1 MSFKLFVGGLPFS
14 MSDQDLS
21 DAFAQFGTVVS
32 AKVVTDRETGRSK
45 GFGFVEYDSE
55 DEGKAAID
63 GLDGKE
69 LGGRTVHVSQARER
83 EERPRRDFGGDR
95 RNNW

>member
-14 MSDQDLS
+14 MNDQDLS
-21 DAFAQFGTVVS
+21 DAFAQFGNVVS
-32 AKVVTDRETGRSK
+32 AKVVTDRDTGRSK
-45 GFGFVEYDSE
+45 GFGFVEFESE
-55 DEGKAAID
+55 EEGKAAID
-63 GLDGKE
+63 GQDGKE

-83 EERPRRDFGGDR
+83 EERPKRDFGGDR